1 MKTTSNSKI
10 ESNNFMNVPGATKHP
25 DTYDLAHQLSPAYSE
40 IGDQELYV
48 RIQARDT
55 FALDYSKDWANR
67 GKQTDPQW

>member
-1 MKTTSNSKI
+1 MIATSNSRI
-10 ESNNFMNVPGATKHP
+10 ESNKFMNVPRI
-25 DTYDLAHQLSPAYSE
+25 YDLAHQLSPAYSE